1 MLAERK
7 KRERKGGSGGRIERR
22 NEGYRKNGLVA
33 SRLVI
38 ESSTPCELGSRLL
51 TDLAVEYS
59 GFYGTR

>member
-7 KRERKGGSGGRIERR
+7 KRERKGGSAGRTERR

-38 ESSTPCELGSRLL
+38 ESNTSFELGSRLL

-59 GFYGTR
+59 GTR